1 MIESEN
7 ERGVKLSMKKKI
19 LATLMLSTVV
29 LSNVSYVAVISA
41 NDIDSQIEAKNQE
54 ISSLTVQQAAAQ
66 QQVDEIQGQV
76 DEIVAEQAKLNE
88 ENTRL
93 ESESASLA
101 AEIERLSAD
110 IVSRD
115 GALKEQARSAQVDAS
130 ASSYINTIL
139 DSKSIVDAV
148 SRVNAMREIV
158 AANNRMLEQQKTD
171 KEVIVEKQK
180 ANQEAINTLAA
191 NRQKL
196 EDDAQVLEVRQAEL
210 KAAQLNLAAEKAT
223 AEDEKSALL
232 AEKAAA
238 EEAARQAAA
247 RQAAYEAQQA
257 ALAQQ
262 QAAQQQAAVQQVVAT
277 QQQVASTQE
286 QVASVSTPVAES
298 TVTETASVS
307 EQSQAE
313 VAVQQPVATASSSS
327 TTSTTSSS
335 TTTSSGSSAASNNAK
350 YDASSYPVGEC
361 TWGVKSQVSWVGPY
375 WGNANQWVA
384 SARAEGFSVG
394 TTPQVGAV
402 AVWVG
407 GTYGHVAL
415 VTAVESSTNIQVSE
429 SNYMG
434 RRYIGNHRGWF
445 NPTTTSEGTVYYIYP
460 PY

>member
-1 MIESEN
+1 
-7 ERGVKLSMKKKI
+7 MKKKI

-41 NDIDSQIEAKNQE
+41 NDIDSQIEVKNKE
-54 ISSLTVQQAAAQ
+54 ISSLTAQQAAAQ
-66 QQVDEIQGQV
+66 QQVDNIQAQV

-88 ENTRL
+88 ENARL
-93 ESESASLA
+93 ESESASLE

-158 AANNRMLEQQKTD
+158 TANNRMLEQQKTD
-171 KEVIVEKQK
+171 KEAIVEKQK
-180 ANQEAINTLAA
+180 ANQEAIKTLAA

-232 AEKAAA
+232 AEKSAA

-247 RQAAYEAQQA
+247 RQAAYEAQQV

-262 QAAQQQAAVQQVVAT
+262 QAASIVSIPVAQSSTETVVTSSQSQVVE
-277 QQQVASTQE
+277 QSTT
-286 QVASVSTPVAES
+286 VSTPS
-298 TVTETASVS
+298 N
-307 EQSQAE
+307 
-313 VAVQQPVATASSSS
+313 SSSS
-327 TTSTTSSS
+327 SSS
-335 TTTSSGSSAASNNAK
+335 SSSSAASNNAR
-350 YDASSYPVGEC
+350 YNASSYPVGEC
-361 TWGVKSQVSWVGPY
+361 TWGVKSQLSWVGPY

-402 AVWVG
+402 AVWG
-407 GTYGHVAL
+407 GGAYGHVAV

-460 PY
+460 SY

>member
-1 MIESEN
+1 
-7 ERGVKLSMKKKI
+7 MKKKI

-54 ISSLTVQQAAAQ
+54 ISSLTEQQAAAQ
-66 QQVDEIQGQV
+66 QQVDNIQGQV

-88 ENTRL
+88 ENARL

-158 AANNRMLEQQKTD
+158 TANNRMLEQQKTD
-171 KEVIVEKQK
+171 KEAIVEKQK
-180 ANQEAINTLAA
+180 ANQEAIKTLAA

-232 AEKAAA
+232 AEKSAA

-247 RQAAYEAQQA
+247 RQAAYEAQQV

-262 QAAQQQAAVQQVVAT
+262 QAASIVSIPVSQSSTETVVTSSQSQVVE
-277 QQQVASTQE
+277 QSTT
-286 QVASVSTPVAES
+286 VSTPS
-298 TVTETASVS
+298 N
-307 EQSQAE
+307 
-313 VAVQQPVATASSSS
+313 SSSS
-327 TTSTTSSS
+327 SSS
-335 TTTSSGSSAASNNAK
+335 SSSSAASNNAR

-361 TWGVKSQVSWVGPY
+361 TWGVKSQLSWVGPY

-407 GTYGHVAL
+407 GAYGHVAL

-460 PY
+460 SY

>member
-1 MIESEN
+1 
-7 ERGVKLSMKKKI
+7 MKKKI

-54 ISSLTVQQAAAQ
+54 ISSLTEQQAAAQ
-66 QQVDEIQGQV
+66 QQVDNIQGQV

-88 ENTRL
+88 ENARL

-158 AANNRMLEQQKTD
+158 TANNRMLEQQKTD
-171 KEVIVEKQK
+171 KEAIVEKQK
-180 ANQEAINTLAA
+180 ANQEAIKTLAA

-232 AEKAAA
+232 AEKSAA

-247 RQAAYEAQQA
+247 RQAAYEAQQV

-262 QAAQQQAAVQQVVAT
+262 QAA
-277 QQQVASTQE
+277 SI
-286 QVASVSTPVAES
+286 VSTPVAQS
-298 TVTETASVS
+298 STETVVTSSQSQVV
-307 EQSQAE
+307 EQSTT
-313 VAVQQPVATASSSS
+313 VSTPSNSSSS
-327 TTSTTSSS
+327 SSS
-335 TTTSSGSSAASNNAK
+335 LSSSAASNNAR

-361 TWGVKSQVSWVGPY
+361 TWGVKSQLSWVGPY

-407 GTYGHVAL
+407 GAYGHVAV

-460 PY
+460 SY

>member
-1 MIESEN
+1 
-7 ERGVKLSMKKKI
+7 MKKKI

-54 ISSLTVQQAAAQ
+54 ISSLTEQQAAAQ
-66 QQVDEIQGQV
+66 QQVDNIQGQV

-88 ENTRL
+88 ENARL
-93 ESESASLA
+93 ESESASLE

-158 AANNRMLEQQKTD
+158 TANNRMLEQQKTD
-171 KEVIVEKQK
+171 KEAIVEKQK
-180 ANQEAINTLAA
+180 ANQEAIKTLAA

-232 AEKAAA
+232 AEKSAA

-247 RQAAYEAQQA
+247 RQAAYEAQQV

-262 QAAQQQAAVQQVVAT
+262 QAA
-277 QQQVASTQE
+277 SI
-286 QVASVSTPVAES
+286 VSTPVAQPS
-298 TVTETASVS
+298 TETVVTSS
-307 EQSQAE
+307 QSQVVE
-313 VAVQQPVATASSSS
+313 QTTTVSTPSNSSSS
-327 TTSTTSSS
+327 SPSSS
-335 TTTSSGSSAASNNAK
+335 SSAASNNAR
-350 YDASSYPVGEC
+350 YDAKSYYVGEC

-407 GTYGHVAL
+407 GAYGHVAL

-460 PY
+460 SY

>member
-1 MIESEN
+1 
-7 ERGVKLSMKKKI
+7 
-19 LATLMLSTVV
+19 MLSTVV

-54 ISSLTVQQAAAQ
+54 ISSLTEQQAAAQ
-66 QQVDEIQGQV
+66 QQVDNIQGQV

-88 ENTRL
+88 ENARL

-158 AANNRMLEQQKTD
+158 SANNRMLEQQKTD
-171 KEVIVEKQK
+171 KEAILEKQK
-180 ANQEAINTLAA
+180 ANQEAIKTLAA

-232 AEKAAA
+232 AEKSAA

-247 RQAAYEAQQA
+247 RQAAYEAQQV

-262 QAAQQQAAVQQVVAT
+262 QAASIVSIPVAQSSTETVVTSSQSQVVE
-277 QQQVASTQE
+277 QSTT
-286 QVASVSTPVAES
+286 VSTPS
-298 TVTETASVS
+298 N
-307 EQSQAE
+307 
-313 VAVQQPVATASSSS
+313 SSSS
-327 TTSTTSSS
+327 SSS
-335 TTTSSGSSAASNNAK
+335 SSSSAASNNAR

-361 TWGVKSQVSWVGPY
+361 TWGVKSQLSWVGPY

-460 PY
+460 SY

>member
-1 MIESEN
+1 
-7 ERGVKLSMKKKI
+7 MKKKI
-19 LATLMLSTVV
+19 FATLMLSTVV

-41 NDIDSQIEAKNQE
+41 NDIDSQIEVKNKE
-54 ISSLTVQQAAAQ
+54 ISSLTAQQAAAQ
-66 QQVDEIQGQV
+66 QQVDNIQAQV

-88 ENTRL
+88 ENARL
-93 ESESASLA
+93 ESESASLE

-158 AANNRMLEQQKTD
+158 TANNRMLEQQKTD
-171 KEVIVEKQK
+171 KEAIVEKQK
-180 ANQEAINTLAA
+180 ANQEAIKTLAA

-232 AEKAAA
+232 AEKTAA

-247 RQAAYEAQQA
+247 RQAAYEAQQV

-262 QAAQQQAAVQQVVAT
+262 QAVSIVSTTVAQSSTETVVTSSQSQVVE
-277 QQQVASTQE
+277 QSTT
-286 QVASVSTPVAES
+286 VSTPS
-298 TVTETASVS
+298 N
-307 EQSQAE
+307 
-313 VAVQQPVATASSSS
+313 SSSS
-327 TTSTTSSS
+327 SSS
-335 TTTSSGSSAASNNAK
+335 LSSSAASNNAR

-361 TWGVKSQVSWVGPY
+361 TWGVKSQLSWVGPY

-407 GTYGHVAL
+407 GAYGHVAL

-460 PY
+460 SY

>member
-1 MIESEN
+1 
-7 ERGVKLSMKKKI
+7 MKKKI

-41 NDIDSQIEAKNQE
+41 NDIDSQIEVKNQE
-54 ISSLTVQQAAAQ
+54 ISSLTAQQAAAQ
-66 QQVDEIQGQV
+66 QQVDNIQAQV

-88 ENTRL
+88 ENARL
-93 ESESASLA
+93 ESESASLE

-158 AANNRMLEQQKTD
+158 SANNRMLEQQKTD
-171 KEVIVEKQK
+171 KEAILEKQK
-180 ANQEAINTLAA
+180 ANQEAIKTLAA

-232 AEKAAA
+232 AEKSAA

-247 RQAAYEAQQA
+247 RQAAYEAQQV

-262 QAAQQQAAVQQVVAT
+262 QAA
-277 QQQVASTQE
+277 SI
-286 QVASVSTPVAES
+286 VSTPVAQPS
-298 TVTETASVS
+298 TETVVTSSQSQVV
-307 EQSQAE
+307 EQSTT
-313 VAVQQPVATASSSS
+313 VSTPSNSSSS
-327 TTSTTSSS
+327 SSS
-335 TTTSSGSSAASNNAK
+335 SSSSAASNNAR
-350 YDASSYPVGEC
+350 YNASSYPVGEC
-361 TWGVKSQVSWVGPY
+361 TWGVKSQLSWVGPY

-407 GTYGHVAL
+407 GAYGHVAV

-460 PY
+460 SY

>member
-1 MIESEN
+1 
-7 ERGVKLSMKKKI
+7 
-19 LATLMLSTVV
+19 
-29 LSNVSYVAVISA
+29 VAVISA

-54 ISSLTVQQAAAQ
+54 ISSLTEQQAAAQ
-66 QQVDEIQGQV
+66 QQVDNIQAQV

-88 ENTRL
+88 ENARL

-158 AANNRMLEQQKTD
+158 TANNRMLEQQKTD
-171 KEVIVEKQK
+171 KEAIVEKQK
-180 ANQEAINTLAA
+180 ANQEAIKTLAA

-223 AEDEKSALL
+223 AEDVKSALL
-232 AEKAAA
+232 AEKSAA

-247 RQAAYEAQQA
+247 RQAAYEAQQV

-262 QAAQQQAAVQQVVAT
+262 QAA
-277 QQQVASTQE
+277 SI
-286 QVASVSTPVAES
+286 VSTPVAQS
-298 TVTETASVS
+298 STETVVTSSQSQVV
-307 EQSQAE
+307 EQSTT
-313 VAVQQPVATASSSS
+313 VSTPSNSSSS
-327 TTSTTSSS
+327 SSS
-335 TTTSSGSSAASNNAK
+335 SSSSAASNNAR

-361 TWGVKSQVSWVGPY
+361 TWGVKSQLSWVGPY

-407 GTYGHVAL
+407 GAYGHVAL

-460 PY
+460 SY

>member
-1 MIESEN
+1 
-7 ERGVKLSMKKKI
+7 
-19 LATLMLSTVV
+19 MLSTVV

-41 NDIDSQIEAKNQE
+41 NDIDSQIEVKNQE
-54 ISSLTVQQAAAQ
+54 ISSLTAQQAAAQ
-66 QQVDEIQGQV
+66 QQVDNIQGQV

-88 ENTRL
+88 ENARL

-158 AANNRMLEQQKTD
+158 TANNRMLEQQKTD
-171 KEVIVEKQK
+171 KEAIVEKQK
-180 ANQEAINTLAA
+180 ANQEAIKTLAA

-232 AEKAAA
+232 AEKSAA

-247 RQAAYEAQQA
+247 RQAAYEAQQV

-262 QAAQQQAAVQQVVAT
+262 QAA
-277 QQQVASTQE
+277 SI
-286 QVASVSTPVAES
+286 VSTPVAQPS
-298 TVTETASVS
+298 TETVVTSSQSQVV
-307 EQSQAE
+307 EQSTT
-313 VAVQQPVATASSSS
+313 VSTPSNSSSS
-327 TTSTTSSS
+327 SSS
-335 TTTSSGSSAASNNAK
+335 SSSSAASNNAR

-361 TWGVKSQVSWVGPY
+361 TWGVKSQLSWVGPY

-407 GTYGHVAL
+407 GAYGHVAL

-460 PY
+460 SY

>member
-1 MIESEN
+1 
-7 ERGVKLSMKKKI
+7 MKKKI

-54 ISSLTVQQAAAQ
+54 ISSLTEQQAAAQ
-66 QQVDEIQGQV
+66 QQVDNIQGQV

-88 ENTRL
+88 ENARL
-93 ESESASLA
+93 ESESASLE

-158 AANNRMLEQQKTD
+158 TANNRMLEQQKTD
-171 KEVIVEKQK
+171 KEAIVEKQK
-180 ANQEAINTLAA
+180 ANQEAIKTLAA

-232 AEKAAA
+232 AEKSAA

-247 RQAAYEAQQA
+247 RQAAYEAQQV

-262 QAAQQQAAVQQVVAT
+262 QAASIVSIPVSQSSTETVVTSSQSQVVE
-277 QQQVASTQE
+277 QSTT
-286 QVASVSTPVAES
+286 VSTPS
-298 TVTETASVS
+298 N
-307 EQSQAE
+307 
-313 VAVQQPVATASSSS
+313 SSSS
-327 TTSTTSSS
+327 SSS
-335 TTTSSGSSAASNNAK
+335 LSSSAASNNAR

-361 TWGVKSQVSWVGPY
+361 TWGVKSQLSWVGPY

-407 GTYGHVAL
+407 GAYGHVAL

-460 PY
+460 SY

>member
-1 MIESEN
+1 
-7 ERGVKLSMKKKI
+7 MKKKI

-41 NDIDSQIEAKNQE
+41 NDIDSQIEVKNQE
-54 ISSLTVQQAAAQ
+54 ISSLTAQQAAAQ
-66 QQVDEIQGQV
+66 QQVDNIQAQV

-88 ENTRL
+88 ENARL
-93 ESESASLA
+93 ESESASLV

-158 AANNRMLEQQKTD
+158 TANNRMLEQQKTD
-171 KEVIVEKQK
+171 KEAIVEKQK
-180 ANQEAINTLAA
+180 ANQEAIKTLAA

-232 AEKAAA
+232 AEKSAA

-247 RQAAYEAQQA
+247 RQAAYEAQQV

-262 QAAQQQAAVQQVVAT
+262 QAA
-277 QQQVASTQE
+277 SI
-286 QVASVSTPVAES
+286 VSTPVAQS
-298 TVTETASVS
+298 STETVVTSSQSQVV
-307 EQSQAE
+307 EQSTT
-313 VAVQQPVATASSSS
+313 VSTPSNSSSS
-327 TTSTTSSS
+327 SSS
-335 TTTSSGSSAASNNAK
+335 SSSSAASNNAR
-350 YDASSYPVGEC
+350 YNASSYPVGEC
-361 TWGVKSQVSWVGPY
+361 TWGVKSQLSWVGPY

-407 GTYGHVAL
+407 GAYGHVAL

-460 PY
+460 SY

>member
-1 MIESEN
+1 
-7 ERGVKLSMKKKI
+7 MKKKI

-29 LSNVSYVAVISA
+29 LSNVSYVTVISA

-54 ISSLTVQQAAAQ
+54 ISSLTEQQAAAQ
-66 QQVDEIQGQV
+66 QQVDNIQGQV

-88 ENTRL
+88 ENARL
-93 ESESASLA
+93 ESESASLE

-158 AANNRMLEQQKTD
+158 SANNRMLEQQKTD
-171 KEVIVEKQK
+171 KEAILEKQK
-180 ANQEAINTLAA
+180 ANQEAIKTLAA

-232 AEKAAA
+232 AEKSAA

-247 RQAAYEAQQA
+247 RQAAYEAQQV

-262 QAAQQQAAVQQVVAT
+262 QAA
-277 QQQVASTQE
+277 SI
-286 QVASVSTPVAES
+286 VSTPVAQS
-298 TVTETASVS
+298 STETVVTSSQSQVV
-307 EQSQAE
+307 EQSTT
-313 VAVQQPVATASSSS
+313 VSTPSNSSSS
-327 TTSTTSSS
+327 SSS
-335 TTTSSGSSAASNNAK
+335 SSSSAASNNAR

-361 TWGVKSQVSWVGPY
+361 TWGVKSQLSWVGPY

-407 GTYGHVAL
+407 GAYGHVAL

-460 PY
+460 SY

>member
-1 MIESEN
+1 
-7 ERGVKLSMKKKI
+7 MKKKI
-19 LATLMLSTVV
+19 FATLMLSTVV

-54 ISSLTVQQAAAQ
+54 ISSLTEQQAAAQ
-66 QQVDEIQGQV
+66 QQVDNLQAQV

-88 ENTRL
+88 ENARL

-158 AANNRMLEQQKTD
+158 TANNRMLEQQKTD
-171 KEVIVEKQK
+171 KEAIVEKQK
-180 ANQEAINTLAA
+180 ANQEAIKTLAA

-232 AEKAAA
+232 AEKSAA

-247 RQAAYEAQQA
+247 RQAAYEAQQV

-262 QAAQQQAAVQQVVAT
+262 QAA
-277 QQQVASTQE
+277 SI
-286 QVASVSTPVAES
+286 VSTPVAQS
-298 TVTETASVS
+298 STETVVTSS
-307 EQSQAE
+307 QSQVVE
-313 VAVQQPVATASSSS
+313 QTTTVSTLSNSSSS
-327 TTSTTSSS
+327 SSS
-335 TTTSSGSSAASNNAK
+335 SSSSAASNNAK
-350 YDASSYPVGEC
+350 YDARSYDVGEC

-407 GTYGHVAL
+407 GAYGHVAL

-434 RRYIGNHRGWF
+434 RRYIDNHRGWF

-460 PY
+460 SY

>member
-1 MIESEN
+1 
-7 ERGVKLSMKKKI
+7 MKKKI

-54 ISSLTVQQAAAQ
+54 ISSLTEQQAAAQ
-66 QQVDEIQGQV
+66 QQVDNIQGQV

-88 ENTRL
+88 ENARL
-93 ESESASLA
+93 ESESASLV

-158 AANNRMLEQQKTD
+158 TANNRMLEQQKTD
-171 KEVIVEKQK
+171 KEAILEKQK
-180 ANQEAINTLAA
+180 ANQEAIKTLAA

-232 AEKAAA
+232 AEKSAA

-247 RQAAYEAQQA
+247 RQAAYEAQQV

-262 QAAQQQAAVQQVVAT
+262 QAA
-277 QQQVASTQE
+277 SI
-286 QVASVSTPVAES
+286 VSTPVAQS
-298 TVTETASVS
+298 STETVVTSS
-307 EQSQAE
+307 QSQVVE
-313 VAVQQPVATASSSS
+313 QTTTVSTPSNSSSS
-327 TTSTTSSS
+327 SPSSS
-335 TTTSSGSSAASNNAK
+335 SSAASNNAR
-350 YDASSYPVGEC
+350 YDAKSYYVGEC

-407 GTYGHVAL
+407 GAYGHVAL

-460 PY
+460 SY

>member
-1 MIESEN
+1 
-7 ERGVKLSMKKKI
+7 MKKKI

-54 ISSLTVQQAAAQ
+54 ISSLTAQQAAAQ
-66 QQVDEIQGQV
+66 QQVDNIQGQV

-88 ENTRL
+88 ENARL

-158 AANNRMLEQQKTD
+158 SANNRMLEQQKTD
-171 KEVIVEKQK
+171 KEAIVEKQK
-180 ANQEAINTLAA
+180 ANQEAIKTLAA

-232 AEKAAA
+232 AEKSAA

-247 RQAAYEAQQA
+247 RQAAYEAQQV

-262 QAAQQQAAVQQVVAT
+262 QAA
-277 QQQVASTQE
+277 SF
-286 QVASVSTPVAES
+286 VSTPVAQPS
-298 TVTETASVS
+298 TETVVTSS
-307 EQSQAE
+307 QSQVVE
-313 VAVQQPVATASSSS
+313 QTTTVSTPSNSSSS
-327 TTSTTSSS
+327 SPSSS
-335 TTTSSGSSAASNNAK
+335 SSAASNNAR
-350 YDASSYPVGEC
+350 YDAKSYYVGEC

-407 GTYGHVAL
+407 GAYGHVAL

-460 PY
+460 SY

>member
-1 MIESEN
+1 
-7 ERGVKLSMKKKI
+7 MKKKI

-41 NDIDSQIEAKNQE
+41 NDIDSQIEVKNQE
-54 ISSLTVQQAAAQ
+54 ISSLTAQQAAAQ
-66 QQVDEIQGQV
+66 QQVDNIQAQV

-88 ENTRL
+88 ENARL
-93 ESESASLA
+93 ESESASLV

-158 AANNRMLEQQKTD
+158 TANNRMLEQQKTD
-171 KEVIVEKQK
+171 KEAIVEKQK
-180 ANQEAINTLAA
+180 ANQEAIKTLAA

-232 AEKAAA
+232 AEKSAA

-247 RQAAYEAQQA
+247 RQAAYEAQQV

-262 QAAQQQAAVQQVVAT
+262 QAA
-277 QQQVASTQE
+277 SI
-286 QVASVSTPVAES
+286 VSTPVAQPS
-298 TVTETASVS
+298 TETVVTSSQSQVV
-307 EQSQAE
+307 EQSTT
-313 VAVQQPVATASSSS
+313 VSTPSNSSSS
-327 TTSTTSSS
+327 SSS
-335 TTTSSGSSAASNNAK
+335 SSSSAASNNAR
-350 YDASSYPVGEC
+350 YNASSYPVGEC
-361 TWGVKSQVSWVGPY
+361 TWGVKSQLSWVGPY

-407 GTYGHVAL
+407 GAYGHVAV

-460 PY
+460 SY

>member
-1 MIESEN
+1 
-7 ERGVKLSMKKKI
+7 MKKKI

-54 ISSLTVQQAAAQ
+54 ISSLTEQQAAAQ
-66 QQVDEIQGQV
+66 QQVDNIQGQV

-88 ENTRL
+88 ENARL

-158 AANNRMLEQQKTD
+158 SANNRMLEQQKTD
-171 KEVIVEKQK
+171 KEAIVEKQK
-180 ANQEAINTLAA
+180 ANQEAIKTLAA

-232 AEKAAA
+232 AEKSAA

-247 RQAAYEAQQA
+247 RQAAYEAQQV

-262 QAAQQQAAVQQVVAT
+262 QAA
-277 QQQVASTQE
+277 SI
-286 QVASVSTPVAES
+286 VSTPVAQS
-298 TVTETASVS
+298 STETVVTSSQSQVV
-307 EQSQAE
+307 EQSTT
-313 VAVQQPVATASSSS
+313 VSTPSNSSSS
-327 TTSTTSSS
+327 SSS
-335 TTTSSGSSAASNNAK
+335 LSSSAASNNAR

-361 TWGVKSQVSWVGPY
+361 TWGVKSQLSWVGPY

-407 GTYGHVAL
+407 GAYGHVAL

-460 PY
+460 SY

>member
-1 MIESEN
+1 
-7 ERGVKLSMKKKI
+7 MKKKI

-54 ISSLTVQQAAAQ
+54 ISSLTEQQAAAQ
-66 QQVDEIQGQV
+66 QQVDNIQGQV

-88 ENTRL
+88 ENARL

-158 AANNRMLEQQKTD
+158 TANNRMLEQQKTD
-171 KEVIVEKQK
+171 KEAIVEKQK
-180 ANQEAINTLAA
+180 ANQEAIKTLAA

-232 AEKAAA
+232 AEKTAA

-247 RQAAYEAQQA
+247 RQAAYEAQQV

-262 QAAQQQAAVQQVVAT
+262 QAA
-277 QQQVASTQE
+277 SI
-286 QVASVSTPVAES
+286 VSTPVAQS
-298 TVTETASVS
+298 STETVVTSSQSQVV
-307 EQSQAE
+307 EQSTT
-313 VAVQQPVATASSSS
+313 VSTPSNSSSS
-327 TTSTTSSS
+327 SSS
-335 TTTSSGSSAASNNAK
+335 SSSSAASNNAR
-350 YDASSYPVGEC
+350 YNASSYPVGEC
-361 TWGVKSQVSWVGPY
+361 TWGVKSQLSWVGPY

-460 PY
+460 SY

>member
-1 MIESEN
+1 
-7 ERGVKLSMKKKI
+7 MKKKI
-19 LATLMLSTVV
+19 FATLMLSTVV

-41 NDIDSQIEAKNQE
+41 NDIDSQIEVKNKE
-54 ISSLTVQQAAAQ
+54 ISSLTAQQAAAQ
-66 QQVDEIQGQV
+66 QQVDNIQAQV

-88 ENTRL
+88 ENARL
-93 ESESASLA
+93 ESESASLE

-158 AANNRMLEQQKTD
+158 TANNRMLEQQKTD
-171 KEVIVEKQK
+171 KEAIVEKQK
-180 ANQEAINTLAA
+180 ANQEAIKTLAA

-232 AEKAAA
+232 AEKSAA

-247 RQAAYEAQQA
+247 RQAAYEAQQV

-262 QAAQQQAAVQQVVAT
+262 QAASIVSIPVAQSSTETVVTSSQSQVVE
-277 QQQVASTQE
+277 QSTT
-286 QVASVSTPVAES
+286 VSTPS
-298 TVTETASVS
+298 N
-307 EQSQAE
+307 
-313 VAVQQPVATASSSS
+313 SSSS
-327 TTSTTSSS
+327 SSS
-335 TTTSSGSSAASNNAK
+335 SSSSAASNNAS
-350 YDASSYPVGEC
+350 YNASSYPVGEC
-361 TWGVKSQVSWVGPY
+361 TWGVKSQLSWVGPY

-407 GTYGHVAL
+407 GAYGHVAL
-415 VTAVESSTNIQVSE
+415 VSAVESSTNIQVSE

-460 PY
+460 SY

>member
-1 MIESEN
+1 
-7 ERGVKLSMKKKI
+7 MKKKI

-41 NDIDSQIEAKNQE
+41 NDIDSQIEVKNQE
-54 ISSLTVQQAAAQ
+54 ISSLTAQQAAAQ
-66 QQVDEIQGQV
+66 QQVDNIQAQV

-88 ENTRL
+88 ENARL

-158 AANNRMLEQQKTD
+158 TANNRMLEQQKTD
-171 KEVIVEKQK
+171 KEAIVEKQK
-180 ANQEAINTLAA
+180 ANQEAIKTLAA

-232 AEKAAA
+232 AEKSAA

-247 RQAAYEAQQA
+247 RQAAYEAQQV

-262 QAAQQQAAVQQVVAT
+262 QAA
-277 QQQVASTQE
+277 SI
-286 QVASVSTPVAES
+286 VSTPVAQS
-298 TVTETASVS
+298 STETVVTSSQSQVV
-307 EQSQAE
+307 EQSTT
-313 VAVQQPVATASSSS
+313 VSTPSNSSSS
-327 TTSTTSSS
+327 SSS
-335 TTTSSGSSAASNNAK
+335 LSSSAASNNAR
-350 YDASSYPVGEC
+350 YDAKSYYVGEC
-361 TWGVKSQVSWVGPY
+361 TWGVKSQLSWVGPY

-407 GTYGHVAL
+407 GAYGHVAL

-460 PY
+460 SY

>member
-1 MIESEN
+1 
-7 ERGVKLSMKKKI
+7 MKKKI
-19 LATLMLSTVV
+19 LATIMLSTVV
-29 LSNVSYVAVISA
+29 LSNANYVAVISA
-41 NDIDSQIEAKNQE
+41 NDVDSQIAAKNQQ
-54 ISSLTVQQAAAQ
+54 ISELTAQQAEAQ
-66 QQVDEIQGQV
+66 QQVDAIQGQV
-76 DEIVAEQAKLNE
+76 DAIVSEQAKLTE

-93 ESESASLA
+93 EAESQTLA
-101 AEIERLSAD
+101 ADIERLSAD

-115 GALKEQARSAQVDAS
+115 GALKEQARSAQVDGS

-158 AANNRMLEQQKTD
+158 SANNRMLEQQKAD
-171 KEVIVEKQK
+171 KEAIAEKQK
-180 ANQEAINTLAA
+180 ANQEAITTLAA

-196 EDDAQVLEVRQAEL
+196 EDDAQVLQVRQAEL
-210 KAAQLNLAAEKAT
+210 EAAKLNLAVQKAT
-223 AEDEKSALL
+223 AEDEKNSLL
-232 AEKAAA
+232 AQKAAA

-247 RQAAYEAQQA
+247 RQAEYQAQQA

-262 QAAQQQAAVQQVVAT
+262 Q
-277 QQQVASTQE
+277 
-286 QVASVSTPVAES
+286 VASVSAPVVSTPVET
-298 TVTETASVS
+298 TVTET
-307 EQSQAE
+307 
-313 VAVQQPVATASSSS
+313 VATVSQSTPTVSTP
-327 TTSTTSSS
+327 TTSISSG
-335 TTTSSGSSAASNNAK
+335 SGSSAAANNAR
-350 YDASSYPVGEC
+350 YDASSYPIGEC

-407 GTYGHVAL
+407 GAYGHVAL

-445 NPTTTSEGTVYYIYP
+445 NPTTTSDGAVYYIYP
-460 PY
+460 

>member
-1 MIESEN
+1 
-7 ERGVKLSMKKKI
+7 MKKKI

-41 NDIDSQIEAKNQE
+41 NDIDSQIEVKNQE
-54 ISSLTVQQAAAQ
+54 ISSLTAQQAAAQ
-66 QQVDEIQGQV
+66 QQVDNIQAQV

-88 ENTRL
+88 ENARL
-93 ESESASLA
+93 ESESASLE

-158 AANNRMLEQQKTD
+158 TANNRMLEQQKTD
-171 KEVIVEKQK
+171 KEAIVEKQK
-180 ANQEAINTLAA
+180 ANQEAIKTLAA

-232 AEKAAA
+232 AEKSAA

-247 RQAAYEAQQA
+247 RQAAYEAQQV

-262 QAAQQQAAVQQVVAT
+262 QAA
-277 QQQVASTQE
+277 SI
-286 QVASVSTPVAES
+286 VSTPVAQPS
-298 TVTETASVS
+298 TETVVTSS
-307 EQSQAE
+307 QSQVVE
-313 VAVQQPVATASSSS
+313 QTTTVSTPSNSSSS
-327 TTSTTSSS
+327 SPSSS
-335 TTTSSGSSAASNNAK
+335 SSAASNNAR
-350 YDASSYPVGEC
+350 YDAKSYDVGEC

-375 WGNANQWVA
+375 WGNAKQWVA

-407 GTYGHVAL
+407 GAYGHVAL

-460 PY
+460 SY

>member
-1 MIESEN
+1 
-7 ERGVKLSMKKKI
+7 MKKKI

-54 ISSLTVQQAAAQ
+54 ISSLTEQQAAAQ
-66 QQVDEIQGQV
+66 QQVDNIQGQV

-88 ENTRL
+88 ENARL

-158 AANNRMLEQQKTD
+158 TANNRMLEQQKTD
-171 KEVIVEKQK
+171 KEAIVEKQK
-180 ANQEAINTLAA
+180 ANQEAIKTLAA

-232 AEKAAA
+232 AEKTAA

-247 RQAAYEAQQA
+247 RQAAYEAQQV

-262 QAAQQQAAVQQVVAT
+262 QAA
-277 QQQVASTQE
+277 SI
-286 QVASVSTPVAES
+286 VSTPVAQS
-298 TVTETASVS
+298 STETVVTSSQSQVV
-307 EQSQAE
+307 EQSTT
-313 VAVQQPVATASSSS
+313 VSTPSNSSSS
-327 TTSTTSSS
+327 SSS
-335 TTTSSGSSAASNNAK
+335 SSSSAASNNAR
-350 YDASSYPVGEC
+350 YNASSYPVGEC
-361 TWGVKSQVSWVGPY
+361 TWGVKSQLSWVGPY

-407 GTYGHVAL
+407 GAYGHVAL

-460 PY
+460 SY

>member
-1 MIESEN
+1 
-7 ERGVKLSMKKKI
+7 MKKKI

-41 NDIDSQIEAKNQE
+41 NDIDSQIEVKNKE
-54 ISSLTVQQAAAQ
+54 ISSLTAQQAAAQ
-66 QQVDEIQGQV
+66 QQVDNIQAQV

-88 ENTRL
+88 ENARL
-93 ESESASLA
+93 ESESASLE

-158 AANNRMLEQQKTD
+158 TANNRMLEQQKTD
-171 KEVIVEKQK
+171 KEAIVEKQK
-180 ANQEAINTLAA
+180 ANQEAIKTLAA

-232 AEKAAA
+232 AEKTAA

-247 RQAAYEAQQA
+247 RQAAYEAQQV

-262 QAAQQQAAVQQVVAT
+262 QAA
-277 QQQVASTQE
+277 SI
-286 QVASVSTPVAES
+286 VSTPVAQPS
-298 TVTETASVS
+298 TETVVTSSQSQVV
-307 EQSQAE
+307 EQSTT
-313 VAVQQPVATASSSS
+313 VSTPSNSSSS
-327 TTSTTSSS
+327 SSS
-335 TTTSSGSSAASNNAK
+335 SSAASNNAR
-350 YDASSYPVGEC
+350 YNASSYPVGEC
-361 TWGVKSQVSWVGPY
+361 TWGVKSQLSWVGPY
-375 WGNANQWVA
+375 WGNANQWGA

-402 AVWVG
+402 AVWG
-407 GTYGHVAL
+407 GGAYGHVAV

-460 PY
+460 SY

>member
-1 MIESEN
+1 
-7 ERGVKLSMKKKI
+7 MKKKI

-41 NDIDSQIEAKNQE
+41 NDIDSQIEVKNQE
-54 ISSLTVQQAAAQ
+54 ISSLTAQQAAAQ
-66 QQVDEIQGQV
+66 QQVDNIQAQV

-88 ENTRL
+88 ENARL
-93 ESESASLA
+93 ESESASLE

-158 AANNRMLEQQKTD
+158 TANNRMLEQQKTD
-171 KEVIVEKQK
+171 KEAIVEKQK
-180 ANQEAINTLAA
+180 ANQEAIKTLAA

-232 AEKAAA
+232 AEKSAA

-247 RQAAYEAQQA
+247 RQAAYEAQQV

-262 QAAQQQAAVQQVVAT
+262 QAA
-277 QQQVASTQE
+277 SI
-286 QVASVSTPVAES
+286 VSTPVAQPS
-298 TVTETASVS
+298 TETVVTSSQSQVV
-307 EQSQAE
+307 EQSTT
-313 VAVQQPVATASSSS
+313 VSTSSNSSSS
-327 TTSTTSSS
+327 SSS
-335 TTTSSGSSAASNNAK
+335 SSSSAASNNAR

-361 TWGVKSQVSWVGPY
+361 TWGVKSQLSWVGPY

-407 GTYGHVAL
+407 GAYGHVAL
-415 VTAVESSTNIQVSE
+415 VSAVESSTNIQVSE
-429 SNYMG
+429 SNYFG

-460 PY
+460 SY

>member
-1 MIESEN
+1 
-7 ERGVKLSMKKKI
+7 MKKKI
-19 LATLMLSTVV
+19 FATLMLSTVV

-54 ISSLTVQQAAAQ
+54 ISSLTEQQAAAQ
-66 QQVDEIQGQV
+66 QQVDNLQAQV

-88 ENTRL
+88 ENARL

-158 AANNRMLEQQKTD
+158 TANNRMLEQQKID
-171 KEVIVEKQK
+171 KEAIVEKQK
-180 ANQEAINTLAA
+180 ANQEAIKTLAA

-232 AEKAAA
+232 AEKSAA

-247 RQAAYEAQQA
+247 RQAAYEAQQV

-262 QAAQQQAAVQQVVAT
+262 QAA
-277 QQQVASTQE
+277 SI
-286 QVASVSTPVAES
+286 VSTPVAQS
-298 TVTETASVS
+298 STETVVTSSQSQVV
-307 EQSQAE
+307 EQSTT
-313 VAVQQPVATASSSS
+313 VSTPSNSSSS
-327 TTSTTSSS
+327 SSS
-335 TTTSSGSSAASNNAK
+335 SSSSAASNNAK
-350 YDASSYPVGEC
+350 YDARSYDVGEC

-434 RRYIGNHRGWF
+434 RRYIDNHRGWF

-460 PY
+460 SY

>member
-1 MIESEN
+1 
-7 ERGVKLSMKKKI
+7 MKKKI

-41 NDIDSQIEAKNQE
+41 NDIDSQIEVKNKE
-54 ISSLTVQQAAAQ
+54 ISSLTAQQAAAQ
-66 QQVDEIQGQV
+66 QQVDNIQAQV

-88 ENTRL
+88 ENARL
-93 ESESASLA
+93 ESESASLE

-158 AANNRMLEQQKTD
+158 TANNRMLEQQKTD
-171 KEVIVEKQK
+171 KEAIVEKQK
-180 ANQEAINTLAA
+180 ANQEAIKTLAA

-232 AEKAAA
+232 AEKSAA

-247 RQAAYEAQQA
+247 RQAAYEAQQV

-262 QAAQQQAAVQQVVAT
+262 QAASIVSIPVAQSSTETVVTSSQSQVVE
-277 QQQVASTQE
+277 QSTT
-286 QVASVSTPVAES
+286 VSTPS
-298 TVTETASVS
+298 N
-307 EQSQAE
+307 
-313 VAVQQPVATASSSS
+313 SSSS
-327 TTSTTSSS
+327 SSS
-335 TTTSSGSSAASNNAK
+335 SSSSAASNNAR
-350 YDASSYPVGEC
+350 YNASSYPVGEC
-361 TWGVKSQVSWVGPY
+361 TWGVKSQLSWVGPY

-407 GTYGHVAL
+407 GAYGHVAL

-460 PY
+460 SY

>member
-1 MIESEN
+1 
-7 ERGVKLSMKKKI
+7 MKKKI

-54 ISSLTVQQAAAQ
+54 ISSLTEQQAAAQ
-66 QQVDEIQGQV
+66 QQVDNLQAQV

-88 ENTRL
+88 ENARL

-158 AANNRMLEQQKTD
+158 TANNRMLEQQKID
-171 KEVIVEKQK
+171 KEAIVEKQK
-180 ANQEAINTLAA
+180 ANQEAIKTLAA

-232 AEKAAA
+232 AEKSAA

-247 RQAAYEAQQA
+247 RQAAYEAQQV

-262 QAAQQQAAVQQVVAT
+262 QAA
-277 QQQVASTQE
+277 SF
-286 QVASVSTPVAES
+286 VSTPVAQPS
-298 TVTETASVS
+298 TETVVTSS
-307 EQSQAE
+307 QSQVVE
-313 VAVQQPVATASSSS
+313 QTTTVSTPSNSSSS
-327 TTSTTSSS
+327 SPSSS
-335 TTTSSGSSAASNNAK
+335 SSAASNNAR
-350 YDASSYPVGEC
+350 YDAKSYYVGEC

-434 RRYIGNHRGWF
+434 RRYIDNHRGWF

-460 PY
+460 SY

>member
-1 MIESEN
+1 
-7 ERGVKLSMKKKI
+7 MKKKI

-41 NDIDSQIEAKNQE
+41 NDIDSQLEAKNQE
-54 ISSLTVQQAAAQ
+54 ISSLTEQQAAAQ
-66 QQVDEIQGQV
+66 QQVDNIQGQV

-88 ENTRL
+88 ENARL

-158 AANNRMLEQQKTD
+158 TANNRMLEQQKTD
-171 KEVIVEKQK
+171 KEAIVEKQK
-180 ANQEAINTLAA
+180 ANQEAIKTLAA

-232 AEKAAA
+232 AEKSAA

-247 RQAAYEAQQA
+247 RQAAYEAQQV

-262 QAAQQQAAVQQVVAT
+262 QAA
-277 QQQVASTQE
+277 SI
-286 QVASVSTPVAES
+286 VSTPVAQS
-298 TVTETASVS
+298 STETVVTSSQSQVV
-307 EQSQAE
+307 EQSTT
-313 VAVQQPVATASSSS
+313 VSTPSNSSSS
-327 TTSTTSSS
+327 SSS
-335 TTTSSGSSAASNNAK
+335 SSSSAASNNAR
-350 YDASSYPVGEC
+350 YDAKSYYVGEC
-361 TWGVKSQVSWVGPY
+361 TWGVKSQLSWVGPY

-407 GTYGHVAL
+407 GAYGHVAL

-460 PY
+460 SY

>member
-1 MIESEN
+1 
-7 ERGVKLSMKKKI
+7 MKKKI

-29 LSNVSYVAVISA
+29 LSNVSYVTVISA

-54 ISSLTVQQAAAQ
+54 ISSLTEQQAAAQ
-66 QQVDEIQGQV
+66 QQVDNIQGQV

-88 ENTRL
+88 ENARL

-158 AANNRMLEQQKTD
+158 TANNRMLEQQKTD
-171 KEVIVEKQK
+171 KEAIVEKQK
-180 ANQEAINTLAA
+180 ANQEAIKTLAA

-223 AEDEKSALL
+223 AEDEKSGLL
-232 AEKAAA
+232 AEKSAA

-247 RQAAYEAQQA
+247 RQAAYEAQQV

-262 QAAQQQAAVQQVVAT
+262 QAA
-277 QQQVASTQE
+277 SI
-286 QVASVSTPVAES
+286 VSTPVAQS
-298 TVTETASVS
+298 STETVVTSSQSQVV
-307 EQSQAE
+307 EQSTT
-313 VAVQQPVATASSSS
+313 VSTPSNSSSS
-327 TTSTTSSS
+327 SSS
-335 TTTSSGSSAASNNAK
+335 SSSSAASNNAR
-350 YDASSYPVGEC
+350 YNASSYPVGEC
-361 TWGVKSQVSWVGPY
+361 TWGVKSQLSWVGPY

-407 GTYGHVAL
+407 GVYGHVAL

-460 PY
+460 SY